1 MAKRNPAK
9 PPPKAPDAPPST
21 QKGVTEKQLI
31 AALRKWGGIKAL
43 AANEVGITRQTMQE
57 RVEKSPKL
65 QAVIKEI
72 EEETLDLGEG
82 HVVKGVREGDKDY
95 VRMYLTQK
103 GRKRG
108 YGNKVETSLD
118 EAQLEAIVTA
128 LGGDPEALRSALLRL
143 GVDPDQA

>member
-1 MAKRNPAK
+1 MAARSKAK
-9 PPPKAPDAPPST
+9 PPPREGEAPT
-21 QKGVTEKQLI
+21 TVKGVTEKQLI

-43 AANEVGITRQTMQE
+43 AANECGITRQTMQT
-57 RVEKSPKL
+57 RVENSKKL
-65 QAVIKEI
+65 QDTIREI

-118 EAQLEAIVTA
+118 EAQLEAIVSA
-128 LGGDPEALRSALLRL
+128 LGGNPEALRSALLRL

>member
-1 MAKRNPAK
+1 MAKRSAAK
-9 PPPKAPDAPPST
+9 PPPKDADAPAST

-43 AANEVGITRQTMQE
+43 AANECGITRQTMQD
-57 RVEKSPKL
+57 RVHHSKKL
-65 QAVIKEI
+65 QDVIREV
-72 EEETLDLGEG
+72 EEETLDVGEG

-108 YGNKVETSLD
+108 YGTKVENSFD
-118 EAQLEAIVTA
+118 EQQLEAIVA
-128 LGGDPEALRSALLRL
+128 SLGGDPVKFAAALRAL